1 MAVTIRDVA
10 KAAGTSISTVSK
22 VINRHYSISEAT
34 AARVRQVMEEMN
46 YHPMASAQS
55 FASGMTRKVAFLAA
69 LQRDV
74 AFDNPHMFEML
85 CGLEEALQ
93 KRGYAVVL
101 RSTDTTAVSALA
113 EDIIARRE
121 CDALAIHASVLSRPL
136 AALLSR
142 ARFPHVVLGQP
153 GFACQISW
161 IDVNNVYCG
170 VLASEHLVSL
180 GRQRVAFIGGG
191 EHDLISAH
199 RLEGVRQGLREAS
212 LPLEERYIWLG
223 ESTRDEGA
231 RMAGQLLGLRPLP
244 DAIICANNA
253 LALGCVAAVQRRG
266 LRIPRDIA
274 IMTFDDHPFSALC
287 DPPLSVVDIDV
298 REMGAQ
304 AGKFL
309 LSAIKKPNLQSQ
321 THTATPNLIVRA
333 STVESQA

>member
-113 EDIIARRE
+113 EEVTPGRE
-121 CDALAIHASVLSRPL
+121 CDALAIHARCLRGCWRRCLSRTRFPTWCL
-136 AALLSR
+136 GSR
-142 ARFPHVVLGQP
+142 ALPAR
-153 GFACQISW
+153 SW
-161 IDVNNVYCG
+161 IDINNVYCG

-180 GRQRVAFIGGG
+180 GRRRVAFLGGG
-191 EHDLISAH
+191 EHDLISVH
-199 RLEGVRQGLREAS
+199 RLEGVRQGAARGRPAS
-212 LPLEERYIWLG
+212 GRALHLAGRIHLA
-223 ESTRDEGA
+223 TRA
-231 RMAGQLLGLRPLP
+231 RAWRISFGQLRPLP
-244 DAIICANNA
+244 DVPSSA
-253 LALGCVAAVQRRG
+253 LTTCWRCRVAACAA
-266 LRIPRDIA
+266 PRPA
-274 IMTFDDHPFSALC
+274 
-287 DPPLSVVDIDV
+287 
-298 REMGAQ
+298 
-304 AGKFL
+304 
-309 LSAIKKPNLQSQ
+309 
-321 THTATPNLIVRA
+321 HTARHRHHDV
-333 STVESQA
+333 

>member
-34 AARVRQVMEEMN
+34 AERVRQVMEEMN
-46 YHPMASAQS
+46 YRPMASAQS

-333 STVESQA
+333 STVEGQV